1 MCVWWWFADL
11 SAAKVESIGA
21 LQTGFE
27 VLGGL
32 FLLYFCAKI
41 HGMTIERTA
50 SEIIIKIPAYVNV
63 EGIQRLLDFLAYREA
78 TATSRATQQDVD
90 KLVLSVKR
98 GRWAR
103 NRQRYIP

>member
-1 MCVWWWFADL
+1 
-11 SAAKVESIGA
+11 
-21 LQTGFE
+21 
-27 VLGGL
+27 
-32 FLLYFCAKI
+32 
-41 HGMTIERTA
+41 MTIERTA

-78 TATSRATQQDVD
+78 TSNSTAIQKDVD
-90 KLVLSVKR
+90 KLVLLVKK

>member
-1 MCVWWWFADL
+1 
-11 SAAKVESIGA
+11 
-21 LQTGFE
+21 
-27 VLGGL
+27 
-32 FLLYFCAKI
+32 
-41 HGMTIERTA
+41 MTIERTA

-78 TATSRATQQDVD
+78 TSNSTATQKDVD
-90 KLVLSVKR
+90 KLALLVKK